1 MFAVDRAGI
10 GPGDG
15 ATHQGIF
22 DISFL
27 TAIPNMT
34 VLAPSCFSEL
44 RKMLDYAV
52 NVHNAPI
59 AIRYPRGPE
68 RVSLDNGDF
77 VLSRAARVRRGSD
90 IAIAA
95 EGQSVAKALAAAKL
109 LSEKGIS
116 AEVIDVRTVKP
127 MDFETVFES
136 AQKCGVLLSI
146 EENLKRGGMGEML
159 AAYAEENSVDIKMKI
174 KAFDDIF
181 LTHGSIGAL
190 EQEYG
195 FTAESIAAAAE
206 RMLKN

>member
-1 MFAVDRAGI
+1 MI
-10 GPGDG
+10 
-15 ATHQGIF
+15 
-22 DISFL
+22 
-27 TAIPNMT
+27 
-34 VLAPSCFSEL
+34 
-44 RKMLDYAV
+44 
-52 NVHNAPI
+52 
-59 AIRYPRGPE
+59 
-68 RVSLDNGDF
+68 
-77 VLSRAARVRRGSD
+77 
-90 IAIAA
+90 
-95 EGQSVAKALAAAKL
+95 
-109 LSEKGIS
+109 
-116 AEVIDVRTVKP
+116 
-127 MDFETVFES
+127 ES